1 MGKKSLRNRAAK
13 QSSSKQSDSSKDES
27 YESIIESIA
36 RHLVTFSS
44 PQNESCGQLLIRLTR
59 FWVQDTSKRRELAWT
74 VNSLCS
80 GYGQHDGMSTQFDF
94 MYRFMNKMLDH
105 INAGEFELARL
116 WRLSLYVLVR
126 ERASGRTKSEWL
138 RSLKGLIDEIK
149 MNDKELQFN
158 TAKYLSQSRVMS
170 PIESC
175 YYYSKSVCRMTQW
188 AILVRFAI
196 GKQGHYICGHHVN
209 INVVYLTENG
219 LITELT
225 IWVNETIKLKTLLWR
240 LQDELKIDLGNHEN
254 VTLQDEGGLA
264 KGSLIMKYSGNKTLE
279 HIGFENNDVLQI
291 VNASAMDIASKPI
304 SRMQKKKEKQSSSVV
319 STKENTSKSLS
330 RRTVKPRIS
339 GSKKQSHQNQTS
351 YCSDIDQDRVKHS
364 KFLTLVFEEATELF
378 QTRRQRLNK
387 LSLKKCK
394 PKQKNA
400 ILKPKTSASEPGSHC
415 CLPDTGRKAGKTVF
429 PVLVGHQDYL
439 YKSSKYTRHL
449 QSTPYTID
457 LHGCTKEDA
466 VNKLDSSLPFW
477 IDEATK
483 ELPGTVGV
491 NIIAG
496 GGNQIVA
503 EAVEHWICE
512 KRNVGKRFT

>member
-1 MGKKSLRNRAAK
+1 MGKKSLRRSRGTKQSSAK
-13 QSSSKQSDSSKDES
+13 QSKSHDSSQDEK
-27 YESIIESIA
+27 YESLLEQIVDTTGKHILLFPS
-36 RHLVTFSS
+36 R
-44 PQNESCGQLLIRLTR
+44 NEGLGQLLTRLMR
-59 FWVQDTSKRRELAWT
+59 FWGEKESGRRGLVSNGAC
-74 VNSLCS
+74 LCNAF
-80 GYGQHDGMSTQFDF
+80 GIQANIDF
-94 MYRFMNKMLDH
+94 MQGFVHKVVNHL
-105 INAGEFELARL
+105 NAGEFELARL
-116 WRLSLYVLVR
+116 WMLTFYVLVYDTTVTTEAEWISALKRMIDYVKNNNKQLQCKTANTDLEGR
-126 ERASGRTKSEWL
+126 E
-138 RSLKGLIDEIK
+138 
-149 MNDKELQFN
+149 
-158 TAKYLSQSRVMS
+158 MS
-170 PIESC
+170 PIETC
-175 YYYSKSVCRMTQW
+175 YYYSKSVCRITQW
-188 AILVRFAI
+188 VLCARFEVGEHHFCGYRVVINILYYTDS
-196 GKQGHYICGHHVN
+196 GSKVN
-209 INVVYLTENG
+209 SIF
-219 LITELT
+219 
-225 IWVNETIKLKTLLWR
+225 VNTTIKLRTLLLR
-240 LQDELKIDLGNHEN
+240 LQGELKIDLGSHN
-254 VTLQDEGGLA
+254 VILQDKRGFG

-291 VNASAMDIASKPI
+291 VNASAMDIASKPN
-304 SRMQKKKEKQSSSVV
+304 SRMPKKKEKQSSSVV
-319 STKENTSKSLS
+319 SSKENTSKSLS
-330 RRTVKPRIS
+330 RSTVKPRIS
-339 GSKKQSHQNQTS
+339 GSKKQSHQNQPS
-351 YCSDIDQDRVKHS
+351 YCSDTDQDRVKHS